1 MFEMLMRFI
10 LAFTSTTLCA
20 LLVLGCSMEA
30 KTDIGHSTRTM
41 IRNGWTI
48 HLDNIGT
55 ASVTDTDFGTRITA
69 GGHQIDIGGE
79 GVKLDGNSVSSAS
92 SGNVSI
98 TNNNGKVTLAVNGQ
112 NVKIE

>member
-1 MFEMLMRFI
+1 MRPI
-10 LAFTSTTLCA
+10 ALTCITLCA
-20 LLVLGCSMEA
+20 LLALGCSMEA

-55 ASVTDTDFGTRITA
+55 ASVTDTDSVTRITA
-69 GGHQIDIGGE
+69 GGHQIDINSD
-79 GVKLDGNSVSSAS
+79 GVKLDGNPVNSGS

-98 TNNNGKVTLAVNGQ
+98 TNNNGKVTLAVNGKS
-112 NVKIE
+112 VKVD